1 MFVHRV
7 DCLPEAFV
15 TYNIYNH
22 YISKHAQKC
31 IRKHVNQGG
40 YSKDLGRPPKALPP
54 CLLDTFLWLNV
65 IMLHLSELDVSQT

>member
-1 MFVHRV
+1 MFVQCV

-22 YISKHAQKC
+22 YINKRAQKW

-40 YSKDLGRPPKALPP
+40 YSKD
-54 CLLDTFLWLNV
+54 
-65 IMLHLSELDVSQT
+65 